1 MRVGTCI
8 VELRL
13 PESRSLKNKRQVIKA
28 LKDRLRRKFNISIAE
43 IDEHD
48 RWQSAVLGIAVV
60 SADGRFANEI
70 LSKSIDTL
78 QNEHRVEIIDYSIEI
93 L

>member
-1 MRVGTCI
+1 MRVGTCM
-8 VELRL
+8 VELHL

-43 IDEHD
+43 IDNRD

-70 LSKSIDTL
+70 LSKSIDAIR
-78 QNEHRVEIIDYSIEI
+78 NEHRVEVVDYSIEI